1 MSGLGHRPPRAAA
14 ESPAQAG
21 VDDGAATPAA
31 AGVTVAK
38 QVWDAPTRLFHW
50 AIVLLVF
57 MSWLTQH
64 ESWMGWH
71 FYSGYAVLTLLLFRL
86 AWGFVGSDTARFGR
100 FLRAPWHA
108 LAHLCRLHR
117 REPDTV
123 VGHNPAGGWMVVAF
137 LALLAF
143 QVGTG
148 LCSNDQAATYGP
160 FADALGQSLS
170 DRITDLHALGFTLIE
185 IAVALHVLAIAAYA
199 LFKRH
204 DLMRPMITGRKRLPA
219 GLPAPRLASPWLAA
233 AVLAA
238 AALLVVFVIGR
249 FGAT

>member
-1 MSGLGHRPPRAAA
+1 MTGPDQRPLRPAAK
-14 ESPAQAG
+14 
-21 VDDGAATPAA
+21 AA
-31 AGVTVAK
+31 AGATVVRQVIVRQVIVR

-50 AIVLLVF
+50 ATVGLVF
-57 MSWLTQH
+57 TSWLTQR
-64 ESWMGWH
+64 EGWMGWH

-86 AWGFVGSDTARFGR
+86 GWGFVGSDTARFGR

-108 LAHLCRLHR
+108 LAHLRHLPR
-117 REPDTV
+117 REPDTA
-123 VGHNPAGGWMVVAF
+123 VGHNPAGGWMVAAL

-148 LCSNDQAATYGP
+148 LCANDQAATYGP

-170 DRITDLHALGFTLIE
+170 DRITDLHAWGFTLIE

-199 LFKRH
+199 LLKRH
-204 DLMRPMITGRKRLPA
+204 DLVRPMITGRKRLPA
-219 GLPAPRLASPWLAA
+219 ELPAPRLASPWRAA

-238 AALLVVFVIGR
+238 AAALVAFVLGR